1 MRVLHVAAAAAA
13 VTCAAAGRTQNPSF
27 LILLADD
34 VGAGDVG
41 YGCILNSTVVCTTQN
56 AVHSPCCMSMHMHP

>member
-1 MRVLHVAAAAAA
+1 MRVLHMAAAAAA
-13 VTCAAAGRTQNPSF
+13 VTCTAAGRTQKPSF

-41 YGCILNSTVVCTTQN
+41 YGCILNSTVVCITQK
-56 AVHSPCCMSMHMHP
+56 